1 MNSSSE
7 PQRNWKGKSPEVV
20 ETVRHRW
27 QSQVG
32 ADNAEQYKSPLRSLN
47 LVLKFWLVLAIGLL
61 SAFVVLLLY
70 SPAKTPVIAVGA
82 TNYSWPMP
90 PIAWAKED
98 LLGLS
103 SLNGKTIQFRDSSDE
118 WQTKT
123 PSLDDLSNQLKEV
136 ATLTKRTSSLVLY
149 LNMHGAVNE
158 SGQPCLIPPGA
169 NALKTKEWIS
179 IEDLVNRLSKDTA
192 ANVNILVVLDCVH
205 QSVNWNVAQVENT
218 FVDRLESWVVNWVSK
233 NPQNRIVFLTSN
245 SPDQQSWGGPELHAS
260 AFGKEFWLG
269 LAGAADQASRD
280 ENPSSGNGDGIVH
293 LHELTAYLAS
303 HVDRWSQDA
312 RGVHQV
318 PKMIPSSHPNFQVA
332 LALKTGESK
341 PPKHTE
347 LAKANVSADT
357 LTELWRMMEELRQLE
372 VFRTDP
378 KNWAELEHKILWLE
392 QLSGSGAAYFELVD
406 KRVLPE
412 LRKQLK
418 ESVDRARAT
427 ASSNNSFAKA
437 QSLQAFSQTEKSP
450 AHLPSLAMMELTG
463 EVSGTTAVELRKRLL
478 ELNSSDAQVPL
489 NSIAASVG
497 LTSEANTCNELNFV
511 GILRKYDCS
520 SIWNDLS
527 VVDDILTLRDRCER
541 LAVFGDVRGHR
552 WRRPQLLTADRA
564 RRDAEDRLILGPDN
578 VAPTRDSGNW
588 SSLQLALESLETAKD
603 SPSVLIERALGLRD
617 RGLSEVSY
625 LANWIC
631 SPETEME
638 NLGKWKT
645 NLEPASEPFPNS
657 LESIDTLTGVDPM
670 IREETAIQQLKRLM
684 EGLHELGEML
694 GKAPMDG
701 GMNVER
707 LNALVTSVEQ
717 DRKSLSLLVEDHVRR
732 ARNETTP
739 SGTVAR
745 EIPSLLKLPFLST
758 EDRIALW
765 NRYDQVCRT
774 SLEKSKPSVQKELLP
789 GLSSIIPSLNLNK
802 SLPDDSLA
810 SSRKEAKRRRYLDR
824 VRNWET
830 HPIGVLLQLKNG
842 LSLESASNEVARTKQ
857 REANP
862 ELDAIDLVN
871 EQLRRHYVSMLSFNF
886 QHISDWA
893 SHLDLKGDE
902 VVTDDSQNWTKIWF
916 AEHVERSN
924 LSVCP
929 VRGEWY
935 ATLDCRKIAFKDF
948 LAWYAGRTL
957 DDFYANAMEGS
968 GAISPARTY
977 FENAVRDVLNYAETI
992 PISSQE
998 IDVAIQSIQDRVVV
1012 LGPIARNGFKTSA
1025 KLGPPISGSDK
1036 SSLEIS
1042 VQPTVSSLSSGKA
1055 WAMPIPEGQAT
1066 ALVRT
1071 PKGILPSARIPI
1083 PMPTVASGSSFNMTF
1098 PTFES
1103 SLAHE
1108 SVVVYRGHEFKSPI
1122 LVGVGIV
1129 VDFEPKRYDSG
1140 EVILFGDR
1148 QRQPSIVFILDCSWS
1163 MGEEIP
1169 VEAIELRTQSR
1180 LELAKESILRML
1192 SQIASRPDARVGV
1205 RLFGHRMGWSR
1216 PTDGKS
1222 GMVNGKSQILVQP
1235 NYPTSIPEDLVPSKD
1250 VEAILPLGRFTPEMI
1265 GGLANKLS
1273 YIVPWGQ
1280 SPLYLSIVDS
1290 FKDFAADDNATAKS
1304 IVIVTDGDNFQFN
1317 ASNRPGG
1324 EPGGTTN
1331 LETVYRAWN
1340 NTKIPVFI
1348 LGVGIS
1354 ESDNGNTRKTLQEL
1368 ANRTQGKYYDI
1379 ENGSDLIRALNE
1391 QLAMGTYQVTRS
1403 EASNGFKKSNDPI
1416 EAKLNSPMEFKPLSV
1431 ESSEYLLEF
1440 QSIQKL
1446 FQLKGGESL
1455 EMFVQD
1461 DGQDIVSKPYDR
1473 STPQT
1478 GTLGRIGANGRLLA
1492 RVHRPLPRQ
1501 NGVVFPISIQDPDSH
1516 FTPRPDF
1523 LWIEISPV
1531 LEGPNRSRPSY
1542 VFYDTNYE
1550 SKTPVPMV
1558 SWFASNW
1565 PTLAQK
1571 ADVQIWAKYGVTP
1584 PLQTISISEIQKN
1597 AQRSLS
1603 GVTLKGVDGVTLQM
1617 SLNENRP
1624 GIGKFE
1630 VQVSEIH
1637 DSASLGVGSIGIYF
1651 ESQDLIQPKRVTHRF
1666 ESESG
1671 LVIHTFEFESSDLKP
1686 LLRSEK
1692 SHLAI
1697 RSRSSIIEGAWQL
1710 QGRPPIRVEVRRQQ
1724 ETLPLMLL
1732 PAPNSSKN

>member
-1 MNSSSE
+1 MNSNSE
-7 PQRNWKGKSPEVV
+7 RQRNWKGKSPEAI

-27 QSQVG
+27 QSQLG
-32 ADNAEQYKSPLRSLN
+32 TDNADQYKSPLRSLN
-47 LVLKFWLVLAIGLL
+47 RVLKLWLVLAIGLL
-61 SAFVVLLLY
+61 SAFVILLLY

-82 TNYSWPMP
+82 TKYSWPMP

-123 PSLDDLSNQLKEV
+123 PSLDDLSTQLKEV
-136 ATLTKRTSSLVLY
+136 AALTKRTSSLVLY

-179 IEDLVNRLSKDTA
+179 IDDVVKRLSKDTET
-192 ANVNILVVLDCVH
+192 NVNILVVLDCVH
-205 QSVNWNVAQVENT
+205 QSVNWNVAQVDNT
-218 FVDRLESWVVNWVSK
+218 FVDRLESWVVE

-269 LAGAADQASRD
+269 LAGAADQTSRD
-280 ENPSSGNGDGIVH
+280 ENPSSGNGDGMVH

-312 RGVHQV
+312 RGAHQV

-332 LALKTGESK
+332 LALKSGESK
-341 PPKHTE
+341 PSKHTE
-347 LAKANVSADT
+347 LAKANVPADT
-357 LTELWRMMEELRQLE
+357 LTDLWRMMDELRQFE

-392 QLSGSGAAYFELVD
+392 QLSGSGAAYFELAD
-406 KRVLPE
+406 KTVLPE

-427 ASSNNSFAKA
+427 ASSNNYFAKA
-437 QSLQAFSQTEKSP
+437 QSLQAFSQADKSP

-463 EVSGTTAVELRKRLL
+463 EVSGTTAIELRKRLL

-497 LTSEANTCNELNFV
+497 LTSEANTWNELNFI

-527 VVDDILTLRDRCER
+527 VVDELLKLRDRSER

-552 WRRPQLLTADRA
+552 WRRPQLLIADQA
-564 RRDAEDRLILGPDN
+564 RRDAEDRIILGPDDA
-578 VAPTRDSGNW
+578 APVRDSVNW
-588 SSLQLALESLETAKD
+588 SSLQLALDSLETAKD
-603 SPSVLIERALGLRD
+603 SPSVLIERALGIRD
-617 RGLSEVSY
+617 LGLSEVSY

-631 SPETEME
+631 SPDTEME

-645 NLEPASEPFPNS
+645 NLEPASEPIPNS
-657 LESIDTLTGVDPM
+657 LESIDTLTGVNPM
-670 IREETAIQQLKRLM
+670 IREETAIQQLKQLM

-707 LNALVTSVEQ
+707 LNDLVTSVEQ

-732 ARNETTP
+732 ACDETTP
-739 SGTVAR
+739 SGTFAR
-745 EIPSLLKLPFLST
+745 EIPSLLNLPFLST
-758 EDRIALW
+758 EDRIALR
-765 NRYDQVCRT
+765 NRHDQVCRT
-774 SLEKSKPSVQKELLP
+774 SLEKSKLPVQNELLP
-789 GLSSIIPSLNLNK
+789 GLPSIISSLDLKK
-802 SLPDDSLA
+802 SLQDDSPESL
-810 SSRKEAKRRRYLDR
+810 RTEVKPQAKHTRYLDR
-824 VRNWET
+824 IRNWET
-830 HPIGVLLQLKNG
+830 HPIGVLFKLKNG
-842 LSLESASNEVARTKQ
+842 LLLESASNEVARTTQ
-857 REANP
+857 RQANP
-862 ELDAIDLVN
+862 ELDAIDLIN
-871 EQLRRHYVSMLSFNF
+871 DQLRRHYISMLTFNVRR
-886 QHISDWA
+886 ISDWA
-893 SHLDLKGDE
+893 RHLDLKGE
-902 VVTDDSQNWTKIWF
+902 AVVTDESENWTKIWF

-924 LSVCP
+924 LPVCP

-968 GAISPARTY
+968 GAMSPARTY

-992 PISSQE
+992 PISSHE
-998 IDVAIQSIQDRVVV
+998 IDVAIQSIQERVVV

-1025 KLGPPISGSDK
+1025 KVRPPISGSDQ
-1036 SSLEIS
+1036 SSIEIS

-1055 WAMPIPEGQAT
+1055 WAMPVPEGQAT

-1098 PTFES
+1098 PPFES

-1108 SVVVYRGHEFKSPI
+1108 SVVVYRGNEFKAPI
-1122 LVGVGIV
+1122 FVGVGIV
-1129 VDFEPKRYDSG
+1129 VDFEPKRVDSG

-1148 QRQPSIVFILDCSWS
+1148 QRQPSIVFVLDCSWS

-1169 VEAIELRTQSR
+1169 VEAIDLRTQSR

-1192 SQIASRPDARVGV
+1192 AQIASRPDARVGL

-1216 PTDGKS
+1216 PTDAKS
-1222 GMVNGKSQILVQP
+1222 GIVSGKSQILVQP
-1235 NYPTSIPEDLVPSKD
+1235 NYPSSIPEDLVPSKD

-1265 GGLANKLS
+1265 GGLAKKLS
-1273 YIVPWGQ
+1273 SIVPWGQ

-1290 FKDFAADDNATAKS
+1290 FKDFTADDNATAKS

-1324 EPGGTTN
+1324 EPEGTTN

-1354 ESDNGNTRKTLQEL
+1354 ESENGNTRKTLQEL
-1368 ANRTQGKYYDI
+1368 AKRTQGKYYDI

-1403 EASNGFKKSNDPI
+1403 EASTGFKKSNEPI
-1416 EAKLNSPMEFKPLSV
+1416 EARLNSPMELKPLSP

-1455 EMFVQD
+1455 EMFVQE

-1478 GTLGRIGANGRLLA
+1478 GTLGRVGENGRLLA

-1516 FTPRPDF
+1516 FTPRPDC

-1531 LEGPNRSRPSY
+1531 LEGPIKSRQSY

-1571 ADVQIWAKYGVTP
+1571 ADVQVWAKFGVPP

-1603 GVTLKGVDGVTLQM
+1603 GVALKGVDGVTLQM

-1637 DSASLGVGSIGIYF
+1637 DSTSLGVGSIGIYF

-1671 LVIHTFEFESSDLKP
+1671 LVIHTFEFDSTELKA
-1686 LLRSEK
+1686 LLQPENSR
-1692 SHLAI
+1692 LAI
-1697 RSRSSIIEGAWQL
+1697 RSRASIIEGAWQL
-1710 QGRPPIRVEVRRQQ
+1710 QGRPPIRVEVRQQ
-1724 ETLPLMLL
+1724 PETLPLMIL
-1732 PAPNSSKN
+1732 PAANSPKN

>member
-1 MNSSSE
+1 MNSNSE
-7 PQRNWKGKSPEVV
+7 PKRNWKGKSPQVID
-20 ETVRHRW
+20 TVRHRW
-27 QSQVG
+27 QSQLG
-32 ADNAEQYKSPLRSLN
+32 TDNAEQHKSPLRSLN

-61 SAFVVLLLY
+61 SAFVVLILY

-82 TNYSWPMP
+82 TKYSWPMP

-123 PSLDDLSNQLKEV
+123 QSLDDLSTQLKEV

-158 SGQPCLIPPGA
+158 SGQPCLIPTGA

-179 IEDLVNRLSKDTA
+179 IEDVVNRLSKDTA
-192 ANVNILVVLDCVH
+192 ANVNVLVVLDCVH
-205 QSVNWNVAQVENT
+205 QSVNWNVAQVDNT
-218 FVDRLESWVVNWVSK
+218 FVDRLDSWVLEPEVVK
-233 NPQNRIVFLTSN
+233 ILQNRIVFLTSN

-269 LAGAADQASRD
+269 LAGAADQTSRD

-293 LHELTAYLAS
+293 LHELTTYLAS
-303 HVDRWSQDA
+303 HVDRWSQDS
-312 RGVHQV
+312 RGAHQV

-332 LALKTGESK
+332 LAFNSGESK
-341 PPKHTE
+341 PPKHSD

-357 LTELWRMMEELRQLE
+357 LTDLWRMMEELRQFE

-378 KNWAELEHKILWLE
+378 RNWAELEHKILWLE
-392 QLSGSGAAYFELVD
+392 QLSGSGEAYFELVD

-412 LRKQLK
+412 LSKQLK

-427 ASSNNSFAKA
+427 ASSNNYFAKA
-437 QSLQAFSQTEKSP
+437 QSLQAFSQADKSP

-463 EVSGTTAVELRKRLL
+463 EVSGTSAIELRKRLL

-497 LTSEANTCNELNFV
+497 LTSETNTWNELNFI

-527 VVDDILTLRDRCER
+527 VVDDILKLRDRCER

-552 WRRPQLLTADRA
+552 WRRPQLLIADRA
-564 RRDAEDRLILGPDN
+564 RRNAEDRLILGPEDAAS
-578 VAPTRDSGNW
+578 VPGSVNW
-588 SSLQLALESLETAKD
+588 SSLKLALDSLETAKD
-603 SPSVLIERALGLRD
+603 SSSVLIERALVLRD
-617 RGLSEVSY
+617 LGLSEVSY

-631 SPETEME
+631 SPYTEME

-645 NLEPASEPFPNS
+645 NLEPASEPISNG
-657 LESIDTLTGVDPM
+657 LESIDTLTKVHPM

-694 GKAPMDG
+694 GKAPIDG
-701 GMNVER
+701 VMNVER
-707 LNALVTSVEQ
+707 LNGLVSSVEQ

-732 ARNETTP
+732 ACNETTP

-745 EIPSLLKLPFLST
+745 EIPSLLNLPFLST

-765 NRYDQVCRT
+765 NRHDQVCRT
-774 SLEKSKPSVQKELLP
+774 SLEKSKPPVKKELLP
-789 GLSSIIPSLNLNK
+789 ELPSIIPSFNLNK
-802 SLPDDSLA
+802 SLPDDSPS
-810 SSRKEAKRRRYLDR
+810 SSRKEVKHTPYLDR
-824 VRNWET
+824 IRNWET
-830 HPIGVLLQLKNG
+830 HPIRVLLKL
-842 LSLESASNEVARTKQ
+842 ASNEVAKTKK
-857 REANP
+857 REASP
-862 ELDAIDLVN
+862 ELDAIDLIN
-871 EQLRRHYVSMLSFNF
+871 EQLRQHYDSMRTFNIP
-886 QHISDWA
+886 HISDWA
-893 SHLDLKGDE
+893 GHLDLKGDA
-902 VVTDDSQNWTKIWF
+902 VVTDDSENWTKIWF

-929 VRGEWY
+929 VRSEWY

-948 LAWYAGRTL
+948 LAWYAKRTL

-968 GAISPARTY
+968 GSISPARTY

-992 PISSQE
+992 PISSHE
-998 IDVAIQSIQDRVVV
+998 IDAAIQSIQKRVGV

-1025 KLGPPISGSDK
+1025 KLGPPISGSGSGSDK

-1042 VQPTVSSLSSGKA
+1042 VQPTFSSLSSGEA
-1055 WAMPIPEGQAT
+1055 WAMPVPVGQAT

-1083 PMPTVASGSSFNMTF
+1083 PMPPVASGSSFNMTF

-1108 SVVVYRGHEFKSPI
+1108 SVIVYRGHEFKSPI
-1122 LVGVGIV
+1122 WVGLGIV
-1129 VDFEPKRYDSG
+1129 VDFEPKRVDSG

-1148 QRQPSIVFILDCSWS
+1148 QQQPSIVFVLDCSWS

-1169 VEAIELRTQSR
+1169 VEAIDLRTQSR
-1180 LELAKESILRML
+1180 LELAKESILRIL

-1222 GMVNGKSQILVQP
+1222 GMVSGKSQILVQP
-1235 NYPTSIPEDLVPSKD
+1235 NYPSSIPEDLVPSKD

-1265 GGLANKLS
+1265 GGLAKKLS
-1273 YIVPWGQ
+1273 NIVPWGQ

-1290 FKDFAADDNATAKS
+1290 FKDFTADDNATAKS
-1304 IVIVTDGDNFQFN
+1304 IVIITDGDNFQFN

-1354 ESDNGNTRKTLQEL
+1354 ESENGNTRKTLQEL

-1379 ENGSDLIRALNE
+1379 EHGNDLIRALNE

-1403 EASNGFKKSNDPI
+1403 EASPGYKKSDEPT
-1416 EAKLNSPMEFKPLSV
+1416 EAKLNSPMELKPLSL

-1478 GTLGRIGANGRLLA
+1478 GTLSRVGDNGRLLA

-1531 LEGPNRSRPSY
+1531 LEGAVKSRQSY
-1542 VFYDTNYE
+1542 LFYDTNYE

-1565 PTLAQK
+1565 PELAQK
-1571 ADVQIWAKYGVTP
+1571 ADVQVWAKYGVTQ

-1597 AQRSLS
+1597 AQLSLS
-1603 GVTLKGVDGVTLQM
+1603 GVSLKGVDGVTLQM

-1630 VQVSEIH
+1630 VRLSEIH
-1637 DSASLGVGSIGIYF
+1637 DSTSLGVGSIGIYF

-1671 LVIHTFEFESSDLKP
+1671 LVIHTFEFESTEMKA
-1686 LLRSEK
+1686 LLQSEN
-1692 SHLAI
+1692 SRLTI
-1697 RSRSSIIEGAWQL
+1697 RSRSSIVEGAWQL
-1710 QGRPPIRVEVRRQQ
+1710 QDRPPIRVEVRRQP
-1724 ETLPLMLL
+1724 ETLPFMLP
-1732 PAPNSSKN
+1732 PATNSPKN